1 MLNLKTFLGIA
12 LLWLVCSGT
21 VSAAEEVR
29 FLVTEDGGRGAR
41 VLSLDLYSDGT
52 LVGFQVDLRL
62 ESAPKASIGLDGCK
76 RVKGVEMNVS
86 CDMLDGIVRI
96 SGINL
101 ELQPLAKGWHNLGKI
116 RVKGAPH
123 GRVVGT
129 QLQARDADG
138 KRLSVSFDYE
148 TLSK

>member
-1 MLNLKTFLGIA
+1 
-12 LLWLVCSGT
+12 

-29 FLVTEDGGRGAR
+29 FLVTEGASKGTR

-52 LVGFQVDLRL
+52 LVGFQVDLKL

-76 RVKGVEMNVS
+76 RVKGVDMNVS

-101 ELQPLAKGWHNLGKI
+101 ELQPLAKGWHNLGAI

-123 GRVVGT
+123 GEVVST
-129 QLQARDADG
+129 ELQARDADG
-138 KRLSVSFDYE
+138 KRLTVSFDYE